1 MNIKSFIKIMIV
13 CSFFI
18 ISCSDEKKN
27 KSKYKKNSDI
37 PLTGQSI
44 NKKHSPSKKVSDFY

>member
-44 NKKHSPSKKVSDFY
+44 NKKHNPSKKVSDFY